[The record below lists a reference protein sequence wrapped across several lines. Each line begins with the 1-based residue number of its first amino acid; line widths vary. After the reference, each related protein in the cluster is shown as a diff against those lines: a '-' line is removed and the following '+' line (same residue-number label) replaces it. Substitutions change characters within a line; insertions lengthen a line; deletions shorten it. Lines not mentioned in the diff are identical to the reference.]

1 MRTKLWG
8 PHLLAVLGALGACQA
23 KDEPSVDT
31 DTGTVDTDS
40 PDTDVVTH
48 DTGDTG
54 AADTDDTDDTDMV
67 DTDGTHVVLHGQLFC
82 ELPSPATP
90 PGVPATPGF
99 AKITL
104 VQPWYCP
111 PLSSCSE
118 NTNIEVIAETTLDA
132 NGAFDLD
139 FQTGPYAVE
148 ELYLYTNNK
157 DGVCGHGYQF
167 TQRALTEYADFSDIV
182 IDVDSI
188 FF

>member
-1 MRTKLWG
+1 MRTTPWG
-8 PHLLAVLGALGACQA
+8 STSLIVLGALGACHGDDKPA
-23 KDEPSVDT
+23 VDT
-31 DTGTVDTDS
+31 DTALVDTDT
-40 PDTDVVTH
+40 PDTDVVDH
-48 DTGDTG
+48 ETGDT
-54 AADTDDTDDTDMV
+54 ASLDTDDTDAP
-67 DTDGTHVVLHGQLFC
+67 DTDGEHVVLHGQLFC
-82 ELPSPATP
+82 ELPSPTSPA
-90 PGVPATPGF
+90 GVPATPGF

-118 NTNIEVIAETTLDA
+118 NTSIEVIAETTLDA
-132 NGAFDLD
+132 NGLFDLD

-157 DGVCGHGYQF
+157 DGVCGNGYQF
-167 TQRALTEYADFSDIV
+167 TQAPLTDYADFADIV